1 MNNNNNIVVNRRGI
15 SDPNKVFQR
24 KISMNN
30 NGNNGINNNRNNAIN
45 NNISRFDIIN

>member
-15 SDPNKVFQR
+15 SDPNKVLQR

-30 NGNNGINNNRNNAIN
+30 NGNNAINNNGNNGINNNGG
-45 NNISRFDIIN
+45 RFDIIN

>member
-1 MNNNNNIVVNRRGI
+1 MNNNNIVVNRRGV

-30 NGNNGINNNRNNAIN
+30 NENNRTNNNGNNRIN
-45 NNISRFDIIN
+45 NNIGRFDIIN